1 MAIIVT
7 IQQQMMAELVEST
20 KSAIILM
27 SQHGMLCFLLD
38 GDLVDT
44 ALVTATLVGGR
55 QEGLDHGDG
64 FLIGDEAARHGQDV
78 GIVVLTGQACD
89 RETPAQGRTDT
100 LMLVEGDVDAL
111 ATATHGDAGIA
122 LALLDC
128 QRAGMGKVRVVT
140 TVLVVGAE
148 VLAGDTLP
156 LEPALDGF
164 LDGIASVVAAQ
175 GDGNVWF

>member
-1 MAIIVT
+1 M
-7 IQQQMMAELVEST
+7 
-20 KSAIILM
+20 
-27 SQHGMLCFLLD
+27 FLLD
-38 GDLVDT
+38 GDLVDA
-44 ALVTATLVGGR
+44 ALMAPAFVGGR

-64 FLIGDEAARHGQDV
+64 LLVGDEAARHGQDV
-78 GIVVLTGQACD
+78 GIVVLTGQAGD
-89 RETPAQGRTDT
+89 RQAPAQGRTDA

-122 LALLDC
+122 LTLLHC
-128 QRAGMGKVRVVT
+128 QCAGMGEVRVVT

-164 LDGIASVVAAQ
+164 LDGIAGVIAAQ
-175 GDGNVWF
+175 GDGDAWF